1 MCHKYIPRQ
10 DILISIVALLALL
23 HYSVLKVRCVSF
35 SKRSR
40 FASVRTSAALR
51 TVSSRG
57 HFCLRLLP
65 YQWRVLSAP
74 TSALVGQSGIEP
86 PTSRLSVVCSK
97 PAELLARV
105 RSCLSL
111 CAKRCRFAG
120 GDEGIRT
127 PDLLRA
133 RQALSHLSYAPKL
146 QGRSGLLPFSPGE
159 FPVKGPQN

>member
-1 MCHKYIPRQ
+1 MLWQKLCHKYIPRQ

-23 HYSVLKVRCVSF
+23 HYSVLKVRCNSLPCF
-35 SKRSR
+35 HS
-40 FASVRTSAALR
+40 SVRYPTLHRGLLAYRSLSGPFRVSSAATR
-51 TVSSRG
+51 R
-57 HFCLRLLP
+57 
-65 YQWRVLSAP
+65 
-74 TSALVGQSGIEP
+74 LVGQSGIEP